1 MKLHLFS
8 CLNNIGV
15 STMTNARLFR
25 NLTFLVLS
33 LLFAVDVFAQTEET
47 TPLTNGVVFYSPCEH
62 TAAEEGLYVPH
73 RIPAIVKTRDGVIC
87 FADRRY
93 AGGDVGQN
101 KTDITID
108 LSWGSIE
115 TPWSNGTNGNRIDLM
130 MRKSYDGGQTWTGDK
145 RIVQGT
151 DTYGYGDIAV
161 VADWENPE
169 NILIMCAAGEESFH
183 TSHGE
188 YRILWTTNPASFLG
202 THRITSN
209 DAGNTW
215 TDHGAVTDAIYSA
228 VGSDCDGAFFS
239 SGKIYQS
246 KTLKVGSHYR
256 LYAALCTKVNNSDA
270 APALLGKTTYSVVLY
285 SDDFGVTWN
294 RLGGRAVTKGDEA
307 KCEELPNGNVV
318 VSSRTEGGRLFNI
331 YNFTTKPT
339 KDNPAGA
346 GSWGTATEGIDA
358 NDQGTNGELLLIKA
372 IGKDGE
378 GLYAL
383 QSMPAGP
390 SSGGTG
396 RSNLAIF
403 YKKIGDEDGNAI
415 GDNYTNPATFASG
428 WEEAI
433 RVSNTTSAYSSMAM
447 LDEKTIGFV
456 YEEDYIGLGA
466 GAYDI
471 KFKKFSIEEI
481 VEPGSMLK
489 TMAQSD
495 CENYSWAT
503 FFFDQNMTLP
513 EGVTAYVATEIVD
526 RTITIKA
533 IGNVVPENT
542 PVILIDRQ
550 DRPTIYLTYGGT
562 FNESR
567 RPETNGLVGATEKI
581 EITDNN
587 YKNYYVVGHGSR
599 HVGLY
604 YPSNRGIAS
613 GLAYYPLTSL
623 QAQGVSGKSSYG
635 FVFDDSGTT
644 GISSANADGAHKRDA
659 YYTLSG
665 QAVEQPLHK
674 GVYIKNG
681 KKVIIK

>member
-1 MKLHLFS
+1 MKPHLFS

-15 STMTNARLFR
+15 STMTNARHFR

-73 RIPAIVKTRDGVIC
+73 RIPAIVKTSDGVIC

-188 YRILWTTNPASFLG
+188 YRILWTNNPASFLG

-372 IGKDGE
+372 VGKDGE

-562 FNESR
+562 FDESR